1 MLHELPNNLRLGGA
15 YVPTQEKRLRKDQ
28 NNLKTSWSYNLVPSL
43 PLKKKILSILAKD
56 HFKIEIELFPWCF
69 FEFAKSRG
77 LRRCVVCVGA
87 WLHGS
92 IYDAGCVGCVGQN
105 IFYVG
110 QHFMWV
116 IIFTWVAWVKSIF
129 AWVKSF

>member
-1 MLHELPNNLRLGGA
+1 MFPHKK
-15 YVPTQEKRLRKDQ
+15 KRLRKDQ

-77 LRRCVVCVGA
+77 LRGNVGYAGA
-87 WLHGS
+87 WSAWARG
-92 IYDAGCVGCVGQN
+92 YMGQ
-105 IFYVG
+105 
-110 QHFMWV
+110 FMTRV
-116 IIFTWVAWVKSIF
+116 AWVAWVKIF
-129 AWVKSF
+129 FTWVNILCGS